1 MVIVPYSK
9 QELAG
14 LKQKLDRL
22 KMRYKDIGGGHE
34 QPEIHDKVEEGIG
47 STLAG
52 LGLAGAMALGAS
64 GAHARVTGDEDPGI
78 NRLTGKPNVT
88 QVAPSDT
95 KPAVQAPTGFSKEWL
110 QKAADPNRVGRYMIS
125 VEKAQELLKKMNAV
139 DEAKKKGADGK
150 ACWDDYR
157 YNGTKDG
164 KDSCVKVSEDVQ
176 NIMDVLINKI
186 ITNEAIQNNKR
197 TS

>member
-1 MVIVPYSK
+1 
-9 QELAG
+9 
-14 LKQKLDRL
+14 
-22 KMRYKDIGGGHE
+22 MRYKDIGGGHE
-34 QPEIHDKVEEGIG
+34 QPEIHDKVEEKI
-47 STLAG
+47 
-52 LGLAGAMALGAS
+52 
-64 GAHARVTGDEDPGI
+64 
-78 NRLTGKPNVT
+78 
-88 QVAPSDT
+88 
-95 KPAVQAPTGFSKEWL
+95 
-110 QKAADPNRVGRYMIS
+110 
-125 VEKAQELLKKMNAV
+125 
-139 DEAKKKGADGK
+139 KGADGK